1 MSEAHSAEE
10 REAVTV
16 LSRIVLPQDIAMS
29 RSQLYYRADGNAIL
43 KNGALWIENG
53 TKVQFN
59 TYFNGFFYSKYL
71 RYTHIKTIYMSI
83 SLMGCFTARICCQ
96 HGGTLSTVSET
107 KLCGNLSDAAL
118 PVCDLESLPQAGALF
133 LELEAHSP
141 EAYFLKGE
149 ICTTQAPRGYVKIA
163 AVICTYRR
171 ENYVWDNLKKIDA
184 EIYNICCPIT
194 NDIDIFV
201 VDNGQTLPSINH
213 PHIHRILNRN
223 WGGSGGFTR
232 GILEAMAHKG
242 EYSHVLLMDDDI
254 TFEVESIVKT
264 VQLLKYGREMDC
276 PLCIGGQML
285 LEDAPTIQFESGG
298 LYEHGRLRAVNRG
311 LDLSEWENVLENE
324 KEHNAQYNAWWYCV
338 FPLQILKRI
347 GLPLPLFIKTDDV
360 EYGLRMQPYVLLM
373 NGIGVWHKAFEEK
386 YSPYLE
392 YYIKRNELV
401 VSALHENRYSALAG
415 MWKMIRAAG
424 KAILVG
430 TPKTVDYLMR
440 AYHDFLE
447 GPDFFLRTDAE
458 SLNDQ
463 LRKESDLPGKGRL
476 HSLFTDPFRLIPV
489 LICFAFQYRT
499 VQKSYRLRLGELTS
513 IEFWVKCLGLA

>member
-1 MSEAHSAEE
+1 MPGAHSVKE
-10 REAVTV
+10 RGATTV
-16 LSRIVLPQDIAMS
+16 LSRIVLPQDSAMP
-29 RSQLYYRADGNAIL
+29 RSQLYYRTNGSVIL
-43 KNGALWIENG
+43 KSGILQVKSGA
-53 TKVQFN
+53 KVRFN
-59 TYFNGFFYSKYL
+59 TYFNGFFYPKYL
-71 RYTHIKTIYMSI
+71 RYTHVKTIYMSI
-83 SLMGCFTARICCQ
+83 SLIGCFTARICCQ
-96 HGGTLSTVSET
+96 SNGTLTTVSET
-107 KLCGNLSDAAL
+107 KLCGNLSDVAL
-118 PVCDLESLPQAGALF
+118 PACDLESLPQAGALF

-141 EAYFLKGE
+141 EAFFLKGE
-149 ICTTQAPRGYVKIA
+149 LCTTQVPQSCVKIA
-163 AVICTYRR
+163 AVICTYHR
-171 ENYVWDNLKKIDA
+171 ERYVWNNLKKIDA
-184 EIYNICCPIT
+184 DIYNACCPIA

-201 VDNGQTLPSINH
+201 VDNGRTLSPINH

-223 WGGSGGFTR
+223 CGGSGGFTR
-232 GILEAMAHKG
+232 GILETMAHKG

-254 TFEVESIVKT
+254 TFEVESVVKT

-285 LEDAPTIQFESGG
+285 LENKPTIQFESGG
-298 LYEHGRLRAVNRG
+298 FYEHGRLRAVNRG
-311 LDLSEWENVLENE
+311 LDLSDWEKVLENE
-324 KEHNAQYNAWWYCV
+324 KEHNVQYNAWWYCV
-338 FPLQILKRI
+338 FPLQTLKEI

-373 NGIGVWHKAFEEK
+373 DGIGVWHKAFEKK

-401 VSALHENRYSALAG
+401 VSALHENRCSALVS

-424 KAILVG
+424 KAMLIG

-447 GPDFFLRTDAE
+447 GPDFFLRADAE

-463 LRKESDLPGKGRL
+463 LRKELDLPGKGRL
-476 HSLFTDPFRLIPV
+476 HSLLTDPFRLIAL

-499 VQKSYRLRLGELTS
+499 VQKNYRLRLSELTS